1 MRCKGMKKND
11 KGMTKNCGKQA
22 VVFFRIRYTELNRW
36 CDNGKYEDVMGFC
49 TECGRDKGHSI
60 RAWGD
65 TSWRGDRRVLNLR
78 GIVRQIFPATEAEC
92 VDEAGDKR
100 LHDGKREFLRIMST
114 KGNADLADHWEEVF
128 KMAWE
133 EFQVKKV
140 MGE

>member
-1 MRCKGMKKND
+1 
-11 KGMTKNCGKQA
+11 
-22 VVFFRIRYTELNRW
+22 
-36 CDNGKYEDVMGFC
+36 MGFC

-78 GIVRQIFPATEAEC
+78 GIVRQIFPATEADEC
-92 VDEAGDKR
+92 VDEGMDKR

-114 KGNADLADHWEEVF
+114 KGNADLADRWEEVF
-128 KMAWE
+128 KLALD
-133 EFQVKKV
+133 EFHVKKV

>member
-1 MRCKGMKKND
+1 M
-11 KGMTKNCGKQA
+11 
-22 VVFFRIRYTELNRW
+22 
-36 CDNGKYEDVMGFC
+36 
-49 TECGRDKGHSI
+49 
-60 RAWGD
+60 
-65 TSWRGDRRVLNLR
+65 LNLR

-128 KMAWE
+128 KLALD
-133 EFQVKKV
+133 EFHIKKV